1 MTNLRFDELSLS
13 DEVLKA
19 IIDMGFEEATPIQSQ
34 AIPFALDGRDIL
46 GQAQTGTGKTA
57 AFAIPVIEKID
68 VLRKVTQSLILCPT
82 RELAV
87 QISNEI
93 KKLAKYIPDLFV
105 ATIYGGDSYDK
116 QLFQLKKGAQ
126 IVVGT
131 PGRVI
136 DHLTRGTLKTAHISM
151 MVLDEADE
159 MLNMGFREDIEHIL
173 QQMPKEERQTLL
185 FSATMSPE
193 ILNIARN
200 YQNKPE
206 QVRIARSE
214 VTAANIEQLYVT
226 VKQHQKTEAMCRLI
240 EYYGLNLMLV
250 FCNTKMQVDNLVDDL
265 QKRGLNAEG
274 LHGDM
279 KQAQRNMVMGRFR
292 SNTVNILIATDVA
305 ARGIDVTG
313 VDAVFNYDLPQDY
326 EYYVHRI
333 GRTGRAGKKGISLTL
348 TTAKEKGRLMDVER
362 FIKAKINKIQVPD
375 VASILEKR
383 QENFVEKVKLE
394 ADSGHLGQYNDMI
407 AKLELENLD
416 SRKVIAALMRLYL
429 GDLQQNLTD
438 MDFTEEK
445 ERTRSNDR
453 YERSN
458 DRGNDRSPSRYGDRN
473 SSRGSNDREN
483 NRYGNKDKGKEKF
496 TRNNDQKMTRLFVG
510 VGRKQNISKADI
522 VGSFAA
528 KTGMSGRSIGE
539 IEIME
544 NFTFVEVPEREA
556 RNVVSVM
563 HNNSIKGQK
572 ATVEIAK

>member
-34 AIPFALDGRDIL
+34 AIPFALQGKDIL

-68 VLRKVTQSLILCPT
+68 IQRRATQALILCPT

-87 QISNEI
+87 QIANEI

-105 ATIYGGDSYDK
+105 ATIYGGDSYEK
-116 QLFQLKKGAQ
+116 QLFQLKKGVQ

-136 DHLTRGTLKTAHISM
+136 DHLTRGTLKTESISM

-173 QQMPKEERQTLL
+173 QQMPREERQTLL

-250 FCNTKMQVDNLVDDL
+250 FCNTKMQVDTLVDDL

-348 TTAKEKGRLMDVER
+348 TTSKERGRLMDVER

-383 QENFVEKVKLE
+383 QDNFVEKIKLE
-394 ADSGHLGQYNDMI
+394 AESGHLGQYNDMI
-407 AKLELENLD
+407 AKLEAENLD
-416 SRKVIAALMRLYL
+416 TRKVIAGLIRLYL

-438 MDFTEEK
+438 MDFSEEK
-445 ERTRSNDR
+445 ERTRSNDK
-453 YERSN
+453 YERN
-458 DRGNDRSPSRYGDRN
+458 DRGSNSRYGDRDN
-473 SSRGSNDREN
+473 RGSGDRDN
-483 NRYGNKDKGKEKF
+483 NRYGNKDRGKEKF

-510 VGRKQNISKADI
+510 VGRKQNITKSDI

-528 KTGMSGRSIGE
+528 KTGMSGRSIGD

-544 NFTFVEVPEREA
+544 NFTFVDVPEREA
-556 RNVVSVM
+556 RNIVSVM
-563 HNNSIKGQK
+563 HNNSIKGKK